1 MAQDDTARINGS
13 AIAVGAGCY
22 VIWGIVPLAFQI
34 MGRLGIGAWEILA
47 HRTLWA
53 VPTAF
58 LFVAMAGQIKQLAGV
73 LRNGR
78 TMPFVPFKGRLGFFN
93 VPKEALPS

>member
-1 MAQDDTARINGS
+1 MAQDDSARINGS
-13 AIAVGAGCY
+13 ALAVGAGCY
-22 VIWGIVPLAFQI
+22 LIWGLVPLAFQI

-58 LFVAMAGQIKQLAGV
+58 LFVALAGQTWQLAAV
-73 LRNGR
+73 LRNALASVESGE
-78 TMPFVPFKGRLGFFN
+78 LA
-93 VPKEALPS
+93 EARQPPPARA